1 MSPCVAVREHQQLP
15 KCLCM
20 QIWDPTSDGAPY
32 SQIIPG
38 LGSQTTPPLHNPAAE
53 PLFSPLPP
61 RVLFSLTPRNAT
73 APSTRIAS
81 WWATPSTS
89 RSPRV
94 RSTFLVTGGGHGEAG
109 SAPAAEPDDSCTTHR
124 VPDARMRGK
133 LVIECTRFTSWFDR
147 PSSWLLVSRP
157 PLVFPLPTS
166 PGPPETPAASPA
178 QQHFPSRQF
187 FRNKSRGFRCD
198 AAERHS
204 LQGLAGKG
212 GLTGQALVHE
222 PLELRSSL
230 SRHLARADL
239 LNCERGEGHA
249 MMMMGGKANQHRGEG
264 EGEPRGVPWNR
275 EAAAAEL
282 SPNIRKLWYR
292 H

>member
-15 KCLCM
+15 QCLCM
-20 QIWDPTSDGAPY
+20 QIWDPTSDGARY

-38 LGSQTTPPLHNPAAE
+38 LGSQTTHPLHSPAAE

-133 LVIECTRFTSWFDR
+133 LVIECTGFTSWFAR

-166 PGPPETPAASPA
+166 PGPPRDTPLPLPHNNISPLGNFSGIKA
-178 QQHFPSRQF
+178 GGSDAMPRGAIVCKGLQVKEVSRDKRLSMNLLSSGPPFPDIF
-187 FRNKSRGFRCD
+187 
-198 AAERHS
+198 
-204 LQGLAGKG
+204 
-212 GLTGQALVHE
+212 
-222 PLELRSSL
+222 
-230 SRHLARADL
+230 LARAVFQSI
-239 LNCERGEGHA
+239 NHA
-249 MMMMGGKANQHRGEG
+249 VKGTR
-264 EGEPRGVPWNR
+264 
-275 EAAAAEL
+275 
-282 SPNIRKLWYR
+282 
-292 H
+292 